1 MSPSEHGS
9 APVSMPQT
17 ETLLARAAALDAQER
32 AGGVDVAELPR
43 AAVDAGIGAAA
54 FDAAYRDAAVPV
66 TAASVRPPWIVR
78 MTMIGVSN
86 RVVAWGLLPVLA
98 AWFQCGSPFHQ
109 AGLVSAAANRDVARA
124 LCRELLR
131 VRALEPR

>member
-9 APVSMPQT
+9 APVSMPRA

-54 FDAAYRDAAVPV
+54 LDAAYRDAAVPV
-66 TAASVRPPWIVR
+66 TAASVRPP
-78 MTMIGVSN
+78 
-86 RVVAWGLLPVLA
+86 
-98 AWFQCGSPFHQ
+98 
-109 AGLVSAAANRDVARA
+109 
-124 LCRELLR
+124 
-131 VRALEPR
+131 